1 MKWVDSWPATSMP
14 EVGLRRLHG
23 GVLLCLLTL
32 VYLVTATTSVWQ
44 SFDTM
49 SSAAGAHAMAHHG
62 GPWVEDIDEVFFT
75 RPGPDGHTVVDRLP
89 MTMLPAVPAYGVH
102 RVLGGDVATSVLDL
116 SYVPA
121 AVTAALLMVL
131 AAAGMFRLLLPE
143 FGRERA
149 LVSAGIFA
157 LGTGA
162 WSVAADAMWTHTAA
176 MPALVLAMLGL
187 ARGRPVVAG
196 LGFALAVATR
206 PHLAVVAAA
215 GGLAWAWQTWSRA
228 EPSDR
233 SERRRAVG
241 GLVVIGV
248 LSLAG
253 VVFVMGWNQVTSP
266 DGVPRLLTGIYTR
279 RIDALEAVAG
289 STLLDDLGNVV
300 LLLVSPLR
308 GLLPY
313 TPIAL
318 VVLPGVRRPVTDAPA
333 WLRGVAVGGVGYV
346 VVQGLVNSYT
356 GGDAFFGARLALEAL
371 VVWWPLLVRAGWRAW
386 DERPA
391 RRSLLVAAAA
401 ISVGLH
407 ALGATVFHLG
417 MGVTR

>member
-1 MKWVDSWPATSMP
+1 MADAGAGD
-14 EVGLRRLHG
+14 EVRAWRIIG
-23 GVLLCLLTL
+23 LCLLYML
-32 VYLVTATTSVWQ
+32 QGIPWGLVTGS
-44 SFDTM
+44 
-49 SSAAGAHAMAHHG
+49 
-62 GPWVEDIDEVFFT
+62 
-75 RPGPDGHTVVDRLP
+75 LP
-89 MTMLPAVPAYGVH
+89 YML
-102 RVLGGDVATSVLDL
+102 
-116 SYVPA
+116 
-121 AVTAALLMVL
+121 
-131 AAAGMFRLLLPE
+131 
-143 FGRERA
+143 RE
-149 LVSAGIFA
+149 
-157 LGTGA
+157 
-162 WSVAADAMWTHTAA
+162 
-176 MPALVLAMLGL
+176 
-187 ARGRPVVAG
+187 
-196 LGFALAVATR
+196 
-206 PHLAVVAAA
+206 A
-215 GGLAWAWQTWSRA
+215 GGSY
-228 EPSDR
+228 
-233 SERRRAVG
+233 RAV
-241 GLVVIGV
+241 GV

-318 VVLPGVRRPVTDAPA
+318 VVLPGVRRAVTDAPA